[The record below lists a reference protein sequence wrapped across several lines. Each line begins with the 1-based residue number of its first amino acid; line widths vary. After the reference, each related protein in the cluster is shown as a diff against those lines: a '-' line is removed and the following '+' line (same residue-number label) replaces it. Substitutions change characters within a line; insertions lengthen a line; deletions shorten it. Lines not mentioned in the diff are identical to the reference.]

1 MAGDAH
7 PRLTPSEGRRF
18 AFTVAAGFSALGAVA
33 LLRAHPSLARTLF
46 TVAALVAAG
55 GAVVPTRL
63 GALRAAW
70 MGLGV
75 ALSRITGPVFYA
87 IVYWLLL
94 TPMGVLRRTFGR
106 SPLAR
111 DPEASSY
118 WVSRER
124 PDDETARRRL
134 ERQF

>member
-7 PRLTPSEGRRF
+7 PRLTTSEGRRF
-18 AFTVAAGFSALGAVA
+18 ALTVAAGFSVLGAVA

-46 TVAALVAAG
+46 TGAGLVAVAGALVPA
-55 GAVVPTRL
+55 RL

-75 ALSRITGPVFYA
+75 ALSRITAPVFYA
-87 IVYWLLL
+87 LVYWLLL

-118 WVSRER
+118 WVARER
-124 PDDETARRRL
+124 QDDETARRRL